1 MENTLEQKS
10 TGEAKKVAF
19 YTLGCKLNFSETST
33 IARNFNNEGF
43 DRVDFEEVADIYVI
57 NTCSVT
63 ENADKQ
69 FKQVVK
75 KAMKLNDKAFIAA
88 VGCYAQ
94 LKPEEL
100 AAVDGVDLV
109 LGATEKF
116 KITDS
121 GKLDIKFEEV
131 KSPDLDAYLVA
142 TNIADQL
149 VRRIPFR
156 RVMNQALERVKR
168 SGAKGVRISLAG
180 RLGGSEIARRETVKD
195 GSIPLQTLRAQ
206 IDFAKID
213 AKVPR
218 AGIVGVKVWIN
229 KGES

>member
-1 MENTLEQKS
+1 MEVLKAAGISKVEIERSFDKRIITIHVSRPGVAIGRGGTGLEQLKD
-10 TGEAKKVAF
+10 A
-19 YTLGCKLNFSETST
+19 L
-33 IARNFNNEGF
+33 
-43 DRVDFEEVADIYVI
+43 
-57 NTCSVT
+57 
-63 ENADKQ
+63 
-69 FKQVVK
+69 
-75 KAMKLNDKAFIAA
+75 MK
-88 VGCYAQ
+88 
-94 LKPEEL
+94 
-100 AAVDGVDLV
+100 
-109 LGATEKF
+109 KF

-149 VRRIPFR
+149 ARRIPFR
-156 RVMNQALERVKR
+156 RVINQALERVKR

-180 RLGGSEIARRETVKD
+180 RLGGSEIARRETIKD

>member
-1 MENTLEQKS
+1 VGQKVNPVGFRLGNLYTWSSRWFAAKNNLFAEYLLEDQKIRKFLMEVLKAAGISKVEIERSFDKRIITIHVSRPGVAIGRGGTGLEQLKD
-10 TGEAKKVAF
+10 A
-19 YTLGCKLNFSETST
+19 L
-33 IARNFNNEGF
+33 
-43 DRVDFEEVADIYVI
+43 
-57 NTCSVT
+57 
-63 ENADKQ
+63 
-69 FKQVVK
+69 
-75 KAMKLNDKAFIAA
+75 MK
-88 VGCYAQ
+88 
-94 LKPEEL
+94 
-100 AAVDGVDLV
+100 
-109 LGATEKF
+109 KF